1 MAADLLS
8 AAKNQFKFD
17 EVDSDN
23 WVFKLFYRASVSI
36 FLAGSVL
43 CVATTYI
50 GQPIVC
56 DFRSS
61 ISADLVNQVGVVH
74 K

>member
-1 MAADLLS
+1 MAAELLS

-23 WVFKLFYRASVSI
+23 WHFKLYYRASVTL
-36 FLAGSVL
+36 FLAGSIL

-50 GQPIVC
+50 GDPIVC
-56 DFRSS
+56 DIRSG
-61 ISADLVNQVGVVH
+61 ISGDLVNQVS
-74 K
+74 

>member
-8 AAKNQFKFD
+8 AAKKQLKFD

-23 WVFKLFYRASVSI
+23 WLFKLYYRASVSI
-36 FLAGSVL
+36 FLAGSIL

-50 GQPIVC
+50 GKPIVC
-56 DFRSS
+56 DFRSG
-61 ISADLVNQVGVVH
+61 ISGDLVNQVFAN
-74 K
+74 